1 MCARRLCVIYDVDI
15 CVARSLLKIAYESVH
30 CCGSN
35 SIADAE
41 RRHHDGLRCHNHGA
55 CYRSCYSRIKIV
67 TLFNLMSLLR
77 VIINKFSRVINKS
90 SCSVGN
96 YLEQWIVLIDV
107 MSYLLWICSSTIV
120 NAFFHSPLLLVMW
133 RSIHDLFLMFSRNEN
148 V

>member
-1 MCARRLCVIYDVDI
+1 MCSGRLCVVNDVYVS
-15 CVARSLLKIAYESVH
+15 VACRFFEVPYESVH

-96 YLEQWIVLIDV
+96 YLEQ
-107 MSYLLWICSSTIV
+107 
-120 NAFFHSPLLLVMW
+120 
-133 RSIHDLFLMFSRNEN
+133 
-148 V
+148 